1 LDEVTLDKTRIP
13 PDGGMDCAKR
23 KYMPKSYQLS
33 NKTKPRQVFTA
44 RWDAL
49 LTIYRINSLGGR
61 VLAMAQVP
69 GRNGLWK
76 LLVNWPKSCLN

>member
-1 LDEVTLDKTRIP
+1 
-13 PDGGMDCAKR
+13 MDCAKR
-23 KYMPKSYQLS
+23 KYMPKPYKLP

-69 GRNGLWK
+69 GRHRLWK